1 MISLLSKDFSMIP
14 LLREYIPALSND
26 FRIIPS
32 LHEYIVWYLHEL
44 ERSNHRKLVKQ
55 LLDTIHKYKMFIL
68 LILSF

>member
-32 LHEYIVWYLHEL
+32 LHEYIVWYLYDL
-44 ERSNHRKLVKQ
+44 NHRKLVKQ